1 MKPSRMSVS
10 SLIARFALLVAVVP
24 LLAACAT
31 SNTYVLVHG
40 AWQGAWAWDQV
51 KPQLE
56 KEGHK
61 VVTVDLPAHGADT
74 TAFSEVSLQS
84 YTDKVVQAIDAQQG
98 PVILVGHSM
107 GGTVIS
113 NASEARPDKVKKAV
127 YVAAYLLK
135 DGETLL
141 KTSETDTES
150 QIGANLAF
158 ENGGATARIKPEA
171 LVNIFCADCAETEA
185 ARLRSNAGSEP
196 LAPLTQPVKLTD
208 ANFGRVPRVYIETTK
223 DLAVGPALQKRMY
236 TATPVEQVF
245 TMDTGHSPFL
255 SQPDVLAR
263 HLLSL

>member
-10 SLIARFALLVAVVP
+10 SLLAKAVLLLAAVP
-24 LLAACAT
+24 LLAGCAT

-40 AWQGAWAWDQV
+40 AWQGSWAWDKV

-61 VVTVDLPAHGADT
+61 VVTVELPAHGADT

-84 YTDKVVQAIDAQQG
+84 YTDKVLQALDAQEG

-113 NASEARPDKVKKAV
+113 NATEARPDKVKKAV

-135 DGETLL
+135 DGDTLL
-141 KTSETDTES
+141 HASETDTES
-150 QIGANLAF
+150 QIGANLVF
-158 ENGGATARIKPEA
+158 ENGGATARINPEA
-171 LVNIFCADCAETEA
+171 LVNIFCADCSEAEA
-185 ARLRSNAGSEP
+185 ARIQSTAGSEP
-196 LAPLTQPVKLTD
+196 LAPLTQPVKVTD
-208 ANFGRVPRVYIETTK
+208 AHFGRVPRVYIETTK

-236 TATPVEQVF
+236 TATPVEQVL

-255 SQPDVLAR
+255 SQPDTLAR